1 MTRRRALL
9 LAGAA
14 ACAGGAVFL
23 ALLARDVGR
32 VQAALRTGDVQAADT
47 RRTPPPSWS
56 AHEIVPFGV
65 ARRLLAVDD
74 DLAFRQAV
82 SLFKQA
88 HTQIPSFDQGLE
100 GTSLRVQAETALARE
115 IRTDGDRSRAST
127 GANLL
132 GVLALADATS
142 ADQSSTPIE
151 RSIFEFQDAIH
162 LDPDNEPAKANLEL
176 VYQLT
181 RPPGTERGSDR
192 KRGRAHSG
200 ASASS
205 PGHGY

>member
-14 ACAGGAVFL
+14 ACAGAAVFL

-47 RRTPPPSWS
+47 RRTSLPSWS
-56 AHEIVPFGV
+56 AHELLPFGL
-65 ARRLLAVDD
+65 ARRLLAVED
-74 DLAFRQAV
+74 DLAFRRAV
-82 SLFKQA
+82 SLFNGA
-88 HTQIPSFDQGLE
+88 HTLIPSYDQGLE
-100 GTSLRVQAETALARE
+100 GTSLRVQAEAALARE
-115 IRTDGDRSRAST
+115 IRTDANRPRAAT
-127 GANLL
+127 AANLL

-151 RSIFEFQDAIH
+151 RSIFEFQAAIH

-176 VYQLT
+176 AYQLT
-181 RPPGTERGSDR
+181 APPSSLRGNSP